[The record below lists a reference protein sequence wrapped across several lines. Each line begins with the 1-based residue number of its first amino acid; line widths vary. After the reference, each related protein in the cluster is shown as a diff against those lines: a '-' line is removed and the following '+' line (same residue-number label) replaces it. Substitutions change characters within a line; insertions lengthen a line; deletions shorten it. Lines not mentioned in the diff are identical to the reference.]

1 MKNKL
6 FHVLSDFFLL
16 IFFLFFWLLV
26 KPDLIYHF
34 QQLGFSSDANFFKQ
48 YINYPGGLAEYF
60 SLFLFQFNYKPL
72 AGALVFTFLLSLIS
86 FLAEEIFK
94 DSRKGISFLL
104 KFIPIV
110 FLAVLFTD
118 YSFHPI
124 YSVQIFS
131 LFLFFYLIVLIFNA
145 KIRLAFKLMLSGILL
160 MAAYYIS
167 GGLTFFILAVS
178 LIIYLFLIKRDFNI
192 SKVIILLVAL
202 LFIPFIAANFIS
214 FINIED
220 AYLKF
225 SPYFSNYKPGIIT
238 YSLFFLLPFVLIID
252 GLLSLINRNKPQKE
266 IDSKKCGSFIIQ
278 YLIAVVMLICGIIFS
293 VNKDEKHKITIDK
306 LAHDGK
312 WEEIL
317 EKVKAKPSDDRLIQ
331 FHTNRA
337 LFFTGSLPE
346 KMFDYHQIWGLDGL
360 FINRYFTNEVLLP
373 TTELFF
379 ELGLINEAIQYGNES
394 ISQND
399 NSPLI
404 IEQLIISN
412 IVSDKY
418 SSAQIYIN
426 QLKGFR
432 FFKKKALEYEK
443 YIKGGEVP
451 QIDSLV
457 ISKREIMPVTDFI
470 VKRHEPQSDLINM
483 LRDNLNNKMA
493 YEYLMAAFLLDNDL
507 ASFVKYYSVGK
518 KFNYKTIPT
527 IYQQALI
534 SYNYEM
540 MRLDKPMK
548 QINVSKEVLDSF
560 NEYMSIFAEFEGDKE
575 AAQNKLKENFSNTYW
590 YYLHYVSPVTNKA
603 EIVVQ

>member
-1 MKNKL
+1 MKNRL
-6 FHVLSDFFLL
+6 FHVLTDFFLL

-34 QQLGFSSDANFFKQ
+34 QQLGFSSDAGFLKQ
-48 YINYPGGLAEYF
+48 YINYPGGIAEYL

-72 AGALVFTFLLSLIS
+72 AGALVFTVLLSLIG
-86 FLAEEIFK
+86 FLAGEIFK

-110 FLAVLFTD
+110 FLAILFTD

-124 YSVQIFS
+124 YSFQIFL
-131 LFLFFYLIVLIFNA
+131 LFLFFYFIVLLFNSTF
-145 KIRLAFKLMLSGILL
+145 RLALKLILTGILL
-160 MAAYYIS
+160 VASYYIS
-167 GGLTFFILAVS
+167 GGLTFFILNIS
-178 LIIYLFLIKRDFNI
+178 LVIYLFLIKKDFNI
-192 SKVIILLVAL
+192 SKVITIVVAL

-220 AYLKF
+220 AYLRF
-225 SPYFSNYKPGIIT
+225 SPYFSNYKPGILT
-238 YSLFFLLPFVLIID
+238 YSLFFLLPLVLIID
-252 GLLSLINRNKPQKE
+252 GFISLIKSRRAVVENENKK
-266 IDSKKCGSFIIQ
+266 DGSYIIQ
-278 YLIAVVMLICGIIFS
+278 YLIAVAMLVCGIIFS
-293 VNKDEKHKITIDK
+293 INKEDKHKITIDK
-306 LAHDGK
+306 LAYDGK
-312 WEEIL
+312 WEEL
-317 EKVKAKPSDDRLIQ
+317 LVKVKANPSDDRLIQ

-346 KMFDYHQIWGLDGL
+346 KMFEYPQVWGLDGL
-360 FINRYFTNEVLLP
+360 FLNRYFTNEVLLP
-373 TTELFF
+373 TTQLFF

-399 NSPLI
+399 NSPLV
-404 IEQLIISN
+404 IEQLILSN

-418 SSAQIYIN
+418 QSAQIYIN

-443 YIKGGEVP
+443 YINGVGVP
-451 QIDSLV
+451 GIDSLV
-457 ISKREIMPVTDFI
+457 MKKREIMPVTDFI

-483 LRDNLNNKMA
+483 LSDNLNNKMA
-493 YEYLMAAFLLDNDL
+493 YEYLMAAFLLENNL

-534 SYNYEM
+534 SYNYEL
-540 MRLDKPMK
+540 MRQDKPLR
-548 QINVSKEVLDSF
+548 QINVSKEILDSF
-560 NEYMSIFAEFEGDKE
+560 NDYMVIISDFEGDIE
-575 AAQNKLKENFSNTYW
+575 AAQSKLKENFKNTYW